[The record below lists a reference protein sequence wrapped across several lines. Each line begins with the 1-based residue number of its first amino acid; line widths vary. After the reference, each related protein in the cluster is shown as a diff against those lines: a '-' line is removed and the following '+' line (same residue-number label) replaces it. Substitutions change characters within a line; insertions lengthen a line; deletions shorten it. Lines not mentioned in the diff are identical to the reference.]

1 MESSRCQAIFFIAK
15 AVSVDCTGLFVVCA
29 ALSGDRGDLLGASGD
44 MDGPRGLYSKL
55 ASWFAC

>member
-29 ALSGDRGDLLGASGD
+29 ALSAIEEICLGLLVIWTVRGVSIAS
-44 MDGPRGLYSKL
+44 
-55 ASWFAC
+55 